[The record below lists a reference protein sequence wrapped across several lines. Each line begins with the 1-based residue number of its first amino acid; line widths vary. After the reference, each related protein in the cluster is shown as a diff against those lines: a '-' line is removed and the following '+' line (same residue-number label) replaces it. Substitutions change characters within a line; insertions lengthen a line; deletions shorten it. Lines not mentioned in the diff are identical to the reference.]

1 MKVLFVL
8 IIFSTLLL
16 NINCTYT
23 HAAFVNDIRQ
33 SRRKGRDLKL
43 VDPSEEYSIQMNQ
56 TALLGLPKCSYG
68 QCQRIAIVGA
78 GSCSFPINSLFDF
91 LLNRCCRINY
101 WL

>member
-8 IIFSTLLL
+8 TIFSALFV
-16 NINCTYT
+16 NISCIYT

-33 SRRKGRDLKL
+33 SRRRGRDIKM
-43 VDPSEEYSIQMNQ
+43 VDPSEEYSIQMNK
-56 TALLGLPKCSYG
+56 TAILGLPKCSYG

-78 GSCSFPINSLFDF
+78 GSCSFSVDFIFDF
-91 LLNRCCRINY
+91 LLNRCRRINY